1 MEIIHKTE
9 SNEIDKLLPLKNY
22 INSMLEKPNNS
33 DIYHYTTIEAL
44 YNGIL
49 RKEAKVD
56 EEICLRST
64 SALYLND
71 PEEIKIGLSFIEKLL
86 YGNSGRKILDKQ
98 SDVMDACS
106 EYFITSF
113 SQDGDSLPMWS
124 MYAANATGIALC
136 FDKKIINNDSWFKCI
151 YYNDKIQREVEEI
164 LASLCDYDLDIADD
178 KYGLLI
184 FFLFLLLIVIAY
196 DKNTRDSFWQYIEPI
211 VKFTFSLK
219 NPAYS
224 YEEEV
229 RLLYTSSDEDKDK
242 IKHRFKNNLIVPYI
256 EQYFPKESLKE
267 IIVGPNNDM
276 ERTIY
281 SLEKYLKHIGFEHV
295 KVTPSKVPYR
305 S

>member
-1 MEIIHKTE
+1 MEIIHNTK
-9 SNEIDKLLPLKNY
+9 SNEIDKLLPLKDY
-22 INSMLEKPNNS
+22 INSILEKPNNS

-49 RKEAKVD
+49 RQNANPN
-56 EEICLRST
+56 EEICLRAT
-64 SALYLND
+64 SSIYLND
-71 PEEIKIGLSFIEKLL
+71 PQEIKIGLAFIENLL
-86 YGNSGRKILDKQ
+86 YGQNSGKKIFEKQ
-98 SDVMDACS
+98 SDIINVCS
-106 EYFITSF
+106 DYYITSF
-113 SQDGDSLPMWS
+113 SKNGDSLPMWS
-124 MYAANATGIALC
+124 MYAANATGISLR
-136 FDKKIINNDSWFKCI
+136 FEKEIMNDDCWVKCI

-164 LASLCDYDLDIADD
+164 IGNLGINYVIDVDFE
-178 KYGLLI
+178 KWGLLI
-184 FFLFLLLIVIAY
+184 LILLLNVLAT
-196 DKNTRDSFWQYIEPI
+196 DKETRDSFVKYIEPI
-211 VKFTFSLK
+211 LKFTLSLK

-229 RLLYTSSDEDKDK
+229 RLFGTSLDKDKDK

-256 EQYFPKESLKE
+256 EQYVPKESLKE

>member
-1 MEIIHKTE
+1 MQLYYHFFTYR
-9 SNEIDKLLPLKNY
+9 SNKKETYKLSALKEY
-22 INSMLEKPNNS
+22 INTKLVKAVDS
-33 DIYHYTTIEAL
+33 DLYHYTTIEAL

-86 YGNSGRKILDKQ
+86 YGNSGGKILDKQ

-164 LASLCDYDLDIADD
+164 LAGLCDDDLDIADD
-178 KYGLLI
+178 KYKVLCFNLYNTNTNDIIG
-184 FFLFLLLIVIAY
+184 
-196 DKNTRDSFWQYIEPI
+196 KNMQRVVLCGTA
-211 VKFTFSLK
+211 L
-219 NPAYS
+219 A
-224 YEEEV
+224 
-229 RLLYTSSDEDKDK
+229 
-242 IKHRFKNNLIVPYI
+242 
-256 EQYFPKESLKE
+256 
-267 IIVGPNNDM
+267 
-276 ERTIY
+276 
-281 SLEKYLKHIGFEHV
+281 
-295 KVTPSKVPYR
+295 
-305 S
+305 